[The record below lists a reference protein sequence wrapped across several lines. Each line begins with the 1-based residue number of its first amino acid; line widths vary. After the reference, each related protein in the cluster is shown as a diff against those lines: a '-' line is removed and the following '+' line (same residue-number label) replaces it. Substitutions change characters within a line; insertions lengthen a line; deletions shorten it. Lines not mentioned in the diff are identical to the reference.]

1 MEPLISLNLT
11 LKELKIIIEWSEAL
25 MLDDEEQKLQEIL
38 YNYMEATNA
47 K

>member
-11 LKELKIIIEWSEAL
+11 LRELKIIIEWSEAL
-25 MLDDEEQKLQEIL
+25 MLDDEEQQLQEIL